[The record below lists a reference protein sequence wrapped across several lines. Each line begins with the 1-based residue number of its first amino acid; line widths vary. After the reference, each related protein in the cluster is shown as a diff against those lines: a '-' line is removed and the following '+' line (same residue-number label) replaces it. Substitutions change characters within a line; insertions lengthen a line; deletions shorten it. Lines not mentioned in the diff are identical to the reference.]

1 MKPGLALRSVFTSNA
16 ISFREN
22 RVCKQQVLVYLNKAE
37 TYNIPQVNMEVI
49 SWLGAYFV
57 KNELYEKAMAFF
69 ERAAQVRKGVRRS
82 SVLKNPLSHTKLDLN
97 LRHACSIWSLV
108 HAVLAA
114 QIQPQEVKWKL
125 MVASCHRR
133 IQNFS
138 KALQVTVT
146 TNHG

>member
-82 SVLKNPLSHTKLDLN
+82 SVHPLSHTKLDLN
-97 LRHACSIWSLV
+97 
-108 HAVLAA
+108 
-114 QIQPQEVKWKL
+114 
-125 MVASCHRR
+125 
-133 IQNFS
+133 
-138 KALQVTVT
+138 
-146 TNHG
+146 